1 MLARSLPEWM
11 IHAFRVPYPTS
22 RWERTLAH
30 DLEVDVVKGSLSG
43 VELGD
48 DVERL
53 SFLGPADSAGEACA
67 GVFGYNA
74 LGLALLSDGGKLGSI
89 TLLLTGSPGGKHD
102 AFAGIFRVRGH
113 RHVLPPETTEAEI
126 VTLFGE
132 PTERAEQKDDETG
145 EIWER
150 SLRYV
155 NGPVLCEVVFD
166 PEGALIEINLEPAGD
181 E

>member
-1 MLARSLPEWM
+1 MRSACPTPHRGGRSLAR
-11 IHAFRVPYPTS
+11 
-22 RWERTLAH
+22 
-30 DLEVDVVKGSLSG
+30 DLEVDVVKGSLAG
-43 VELGD
+43 VALGE

-67 GVFGYNA
+67 GVFGYDA
-74 LGLALLSDGGKLGSI
+74 LGLALMSDGGRLGSI
-89 TLLLTGSPGGKHD
+89 TLLLTGSPGGKHA
-102 AFAGIFRVRGH
+102 AFAGVFRVHGH

-132 PTERAEQKDDETG
+132 PTARAEQKDDETG

>member
-1 MLARSLPEWM
+1 MLARSLPTWM
-11 IHAFRVPYPTS
+11 IRAFRVPFPTS
-22 RWERTLAH
+22 HWERTIAPE
-30 DLEVDVVKGSLSG
+30 LEVDFVKGALCG
-43 VELGD
+43 VALGD

-53 SFLGPADSAGEACA
+53 SFLGPAESPGEACA
-67 GVFGYNA
+67 GVLGYSD
-74 LGLALLSDGGKLGSI
+74 LGLSLFSDAGKLGAI
-89 TLLLTGSPGGKHD
+89 TLLLTGSPGAKHRT
-102 AFAGIFRVRGH
+102 FEGCFRVRGH

-132 PTERAEQKDDETG
+132 PTARAEQKDDETG

-166 PEGALIEINLEPAGD
+166 PEGALVEINLEPSG

>member
-30 DLEVDVVKGSLSG
+30 DHEVDFVKGSLSG
-43 VELGD
+43 VALGE

-74 LGLALLSDGGKLGSI
+74 LGLALMSDGGKLASI
-89 TLLLTGSPGGKHD
+89 TVLLTGSPGGKHA
-102 AFAGIFRVRGH
+102 AFAGIFRVRDN

-132 PTERAEQKDDETG
+132 PAARAEQKDDETG
-145 EIWER
+145 EVWER

-166 PEGALIEINLEPAGD
+166 PEGALIEINLEPSG
-181 E
+181 ET

>member
-22 RWERTLAH
+22 RWEKTPSPN
-30 DLEVDVVKGSLSG
+30 LEVDVVKGSLSG

-74 LGLALLSDGGKLGSI
+74 LGLALMSDNGKLASI

-132 PTERAEQKDDETG
+132 PTARAEEKDDESG
-145 EIWER
+145 HVWER

-155 NGPVLCEVVFD
+155 NGNVLCEVVFD